1 MSQQKSKRL
10 VVEAVKKFCKE
21 NDYEWL
27 KYEHGKCAHDKVYIK
42 VWGIVV
48 NVGVSGTPSNG
59 AQAAAKRAVHGL
71 KTKIIRLQQQIIEGN
86 IDVSK
91 NKRR

>member
-10 VVEAVKKFCKE
+10 VVKAVKKFCKQ
-21 NDYEWL
+21 NNYEWL
-27 KYEHGKCAHDKVYIK
+27 RYEHGKCAHDKIYIK

-48 NVGVSGTPSNG
+48 SVSVSGTPSNG
-59 AQAAAKRAVHGL
+59 AQAAAKRSVHSL
-71 KTKIIRLQQQIIEGN
+71 KTKITRLQQRIIEGK